1 MPLPNEKKFSFK
13 ISGLPDETFYVLQFR
28 GEEGLSRL
36 SRFRTGP
43 CCGRT
48 GDLDLAALLKK
59 PAELTIH
66 ADRGDVPVQGV
77 VSEMEQRHGNER
89 HFFLSGRSDPKIVV
103 ADPHHP

>member
-13 ISGLPDETFYVLQFR
+13 ISGLPDETFFVLHFR

-36 SRFRTGP
+36 SRFELDLVAETGE
-43 CCGRT
+43 
-48 GDLDLAALLKK
+48 LDLAALLKK

-77 VSEMEQRHGNER
+77 VSEMEQRQR
-89 HFFLSGRSDPKIVV
+89 Q
-103 ADPHHP
+103 